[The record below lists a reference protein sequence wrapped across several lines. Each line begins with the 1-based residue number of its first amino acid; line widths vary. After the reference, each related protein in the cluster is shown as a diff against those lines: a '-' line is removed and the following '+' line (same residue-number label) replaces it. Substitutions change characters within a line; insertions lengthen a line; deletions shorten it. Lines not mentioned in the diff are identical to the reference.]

1 MPSQWNSIDNP
12 ATEATANLNET
23 ACRARQAADQA
34 QWQSY
39 DSLYQGRKMPL
50 QASTCLDYFDEA
62 VSQNPDAPAL
72 SMCGQTLNYADVAFS
87 VDALASWLVKEA
99 NITSG
104 DRIALYL
111 PSNLSYMICILA
123 AWRARL
129 IVTNLSFVLESS
141 HILHQLQD
149 SGAKLLIT
157 IPEFLPRV
165 EKILLHTSIR
175 HIVTTQA
182 DDFISMFGR
191 LKTWLSPRK
200 WLQQWREDT
209 SMIRYVRLR
218 QILRKYRYA
227 YVGWAK
233 PQSSD
238 IAIIQYTSGTT
249 GLPKGVVLSHGNLSA
264 NYQQGSHILNER
276 LNAAKCGLCVIPLQH
291 IVGVNFCLAMLAT
304 GAHVV
309 LTTLDE
315 LLHRP
320 KNLQAYPLNLL
331 AGVPV
336 FYEAMLKHESS
347 MHLIKNMELFL
358 CGGSFVS
365 RALQQEWL
373 KITGRNLCEVFGLSE
388 AAPLISIN
396 PPQRVRVGT
405 VGVVLPNT
413 EICIVG
419 NKRQPMG
426 FNQPGELWVR
436 GPQVMRGYWQK
447 PLLTQQIISHDEWLK
462 TGDIVSISEDGFI
475 TMLERHVDTIWWERR
490 QFFPQEI
497 ERRICQHEDV
507 IDCAMIQDNEQ
518 SAVRLLVVAKH
529 GLNIEKLKQHIHS
542 LYVGFVPDSIEVV
555 DHLPREPM
563 GRIFR
568 RLLRSSKSLL
578 ADRVVDGVVVDA
590 DGAVDGTAEREP
602 DRLAP
607 DVVASPDLELKR
619 LRDSDAS

>member
-1 MPSQWNSIDNP
+1 MPSQFNSIESS
-12 ATEATANLNET
+12 ATHATGSQSN
-23 ACRARQAADQA
+23 AAQQSAQDVYNA

-50 QASTCLDYFDEA
+50 QASTCLDYFDDA
-62 VSQNPDAPAL
+62 ASQNPGAPAI
-72 SMCGQTLNYADVAFS
+72 SMCGQTLNYAEVAFS
-87 VDALASWLVKEA
+87 VDALACWLINDANVK
-99 NITSG
+99 SG
-104 DRIALYL
+104 DRVALYL

-123 AWRARL
+123 AWRAQL
-129 IVTNLSFVLESS
+129 IVTNLSFILESS

-165 EKILLHTSIR
+165 EKILLQTSIR

-182 DDFISMFGR
+182 DDFISLFGR
-191 LKTWLSPRK
+191 LKTWLSPKK

-218 QILRKYRYA
+218 QILRKYNYT
-227 YVGWAK
+227 YQDWAK
-233 PQSSD
+233 PQCSD

-249 GLPKGVVLSHGNLSA
+249 GMPKGVVLSHGNLSA
-264 NYQQGSHILNER
+264 NYQQSSHILNER
-276 LNAAKCGLCVIPLQH
+276 LNAAKCGVCTIPLQH

-309 LTTLDE
+309 LTTLEE
-315 LLHRP
+315 LLSRP
-320 KNLQAYPLNLL
+320 KSLQSYPLTLL
-331 AGVPV
+331 AGVPI
-336 FYEAMLKHESS
+336 FYEELLKHEGSL
-347 MHLIKNMELFL
+347 HLIKNMELFL
-358 CGGSFVS
+358 CGGSFVD
-365 RALQQEWL
+365 RALQQEWH

-419 NKRQPMG
+419 NKHQPLG

-447 PLLTQQIISHDEWLK
+447 PVVTQQIITHDEWLK

-475 TMLERHVDTIWWERR
+475 TMLERNVDTVWWDRR
-490 QFFPQEI
+490 QLFPQEI

-507 IDCAMIQDNEQ
+507 IDCAMIQDNEH
-518 SAVRLLVVAKH
+518 STVRLLVVAKH
-529 GLNIEKLKQHIHS
+529 GLNIEKLKQHINS
-542 LYVGFVPDSIEVV
+542 LYYGLLPDSIEFV

-563 GRIFR
+563 GRVFR
-568 RLLRSSKSLL
+568 RLLRKSKSLL
-578 ADRVVDGVVVDA
+578 ADRLD
-590 DGAVDGTAEREP
+590 REV
-602 DRLAP
+602 AP
-607 DVVASPDLELKR
+607 PPDLSTER
-619 LRDSDAS
+619 SRDSDAL